1 MHEGGAPP
9 KSFGLAWIAGGAE
22 SKSTT
27 VMERTKSMEDLKL
40 ARKLKALKQRVAL
53 IEGVANFLT
62 KHPVISSRCVLQQM
76 GTTVGLYF
84 EDKARI
90 RPVGKQTV
98 ALRLER
104 YIDDWEPFGDDE
116 KRLVH
121 SDVSELSPVELAQVL
136 RKVKIYLS
144 KPER

>member
-1 MHEGGAPP
+1 
-9 KSFGLAWIAGGAE
+9 
-22 SKSTT
+22 
-27 VMERTKSMEDLKL
+27 MEDLKL